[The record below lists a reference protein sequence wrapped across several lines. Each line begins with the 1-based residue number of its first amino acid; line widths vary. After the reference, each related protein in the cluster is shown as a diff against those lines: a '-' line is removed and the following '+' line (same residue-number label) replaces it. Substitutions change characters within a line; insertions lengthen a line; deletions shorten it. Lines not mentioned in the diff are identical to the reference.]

1 MHAANSPSTAPTAC
15 VGKLPGLLRRARIF
29 GPEGLSTLNSDV
41 IPKTLV
47 CTENPIRID
56 WSRES
61 PNVSAQ

>member
-1 MHAANSPSTAPTAC
+1 MAC

-47 CTENPIRID
+47 CTENPISID